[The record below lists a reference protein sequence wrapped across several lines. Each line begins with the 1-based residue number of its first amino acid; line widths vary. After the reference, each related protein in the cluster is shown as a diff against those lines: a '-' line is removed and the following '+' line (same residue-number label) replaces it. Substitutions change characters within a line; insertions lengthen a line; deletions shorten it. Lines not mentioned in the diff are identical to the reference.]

1 MNFLAHT
8 FLSGKNE
15 DIMIGNF
22 IADHVKGSNI
32 MRFRPGIVKGIK
44 LHRKIDTFTDSHP
57 LFIKSK
63 RRLQGKYHKY
73 AGVITDMFYDHFLAA
88 NWHDY
93 SDEDLIE
100 FTSKTYKLLLWNFF
114 ILPAKTKKIL
124 PFMVGSN
131 WLASYAHL
139 NFLQRSL
146 EGIAMRTPF
155 KSGMENAVTDLKNDY
170 DKFHLEFNG
179 FFPEV
184 IDFSKEA
191 ISHL

>member
-8 FLSGKNE
+8 FLSGENE

-22 IADHVKGSNI
+22 IADHVKGKSI
-32 MRFRPGIVKGIK
+32 KHFRPEIVKGIK
-44 LHRKIDTFTDSHP
+44 LHRKIDAFTDSHP

-63 RRLQGKYHKY
+63 NRLQGKYHKY
-73 AGVITDMFYDHFLAA
+73 SGVITDMFYDHFLAA
-88 NWHDY
+88 NWNDY
-93 SDEDLIE
+93 SDEELVE
-100 FTSKTYKLLLWNFF
+100 FTSKIYKLLFRNFF
-114 ILPAKTKKIL
+114 NLPAKTKKIL
-124 PFMVGSN
+124 PFMAGSN
-131 WLASYAHL
+131 WLASYANL
-139 NFLQRSL
+139 DFLQRSL
-146 EGIAMRTPF
+146 QGLAMRTPF

-170 DKFHLEFNG
+170 DKYQLEFKG